1 MGIRRSH
8 SLLALLLFAA
18 GVCAQTT
25 TVNAAASSSLA
36 ELNAAN
42 RILTDWGGLNVYGS
56 DDSEI
61 PAPKPGENRVVF
73 IGDTLTA
80 NWGKGKTPF
89 FPGKPY
95 FNRGIASQVT
105 PQMLVRF
112 RQDVIDLNPKVV
124 VIEGGLNDIGMVMG
138 PGSEGTISSYI
149 LSMIDLAKV
158 HGIKV
163 VIASLTPVCDCYNT
177 QTRLRPVG
185 KIAAINGTLRDI
197 VQHTG
202 SVYLNYYSVLVD
214 TAAGT
219 RQMKKELTD
228 NGIDPNDAGYALM
241 APLAEKAIA
250 DVLAGK

>member
-1 MGIRRSH
+1 MMKT
-8 SLLALLLFAA
+8 LAALLLLSSCLFAQA
-18 GVCAQTT
+18 P
-25 TVNAAASSSLA
+25 AANVAALNA
-36 ELNAAN
+36 ELSAA
-42 RILTDWGGLNVYGS
+42 RKKLMDWGGLNVYGS
-56 DDSEI
+56 DNTEI

-73 IGDTLTA
+73 IGDNITA

-95 FNRGIASQVT
+95 FNRGIAMQTT

-112 RQDVIDLNPKVV
+112 RQDVITLEPAVV
-124 VIEGGLNDIGMVMG
+124 VIEGGINDIGMVMG
-138 PGSEGTISSYI
+138 PGSEGTISDA
-149 LSMIDLAKV
+149 LHSMIELAKA

-163 VIASLTPVCDCYNT
+163 VLASMTPVCDCVDT

-197 VQHTG
+197 AKETG
-202 SVYLNYYSVLVD
+202 AVYLNYYSVLVD

-219 RQMKKELTD
+219 RQLKKELTSD
-228 NGIDPNDAGYALM
+228 GINPNDAGYELM

-250 DVLAGK
+250 DALASR

>member
-1 MGIRRSH
+1 MKTTVC
-8 SLLALLLFAA
+8 LLLL
-18 GVCAQTT
+18 GTCAWAQAPAPTIE
-25 TVNAAASSSLA
+25 SLTA
-36 ELNAAN
+36 ELNAA
-42 RILTDWGGLNVYGS
+42 RKKLVDWGGLTVYGS
-56 DDSEI
+56 DNTEI

-73 IGDTLTA
+73 IGASVTA

-89 FPGKPY
+89 FPGKPW
-95 FNRGIASQVT
+95 FNRGIASQTT

-112 RQDVIDLNPKVV
+112 RQDVVALEPKVV
-124 VIEGGLNDIGMVMG
+124 VIQGGLGDIGMVMG
-138 PGSEGTISSYI
+138 PGSEGTISDH
-149 LSMIDLAKV
+149 LHSMIDIAKA

-163 VIASLTPVCDCYNT
+163 VIASLTPVCDCYGS

-197 VQHTG
+197 AAETG

-228 NGIDPNDAGYALM
+228 NGVDPNDAGYALM

-250 DVLAGK
+250 DALASK

>member
-1 MGIRRSH
+1 MKRLATLVLLGSCLWAQAPTVE
-8 SLLALLLFAA
+8 SL
-18 GVCAQTT
+18 T
-25 TVNAAASSSLA
+25 A
-36 ELNAAN
+36 ELNAD
-42 RILTDWGGLNVYGS
+42 RRKLVDWGGLLVYGS

-95 FNRGIASQVT
+95 FNRGIASQIT

-112 RQDVIDLNPKVV
+112 RQDVVDLSPKVV
-124 VIEGGLNDIGMVMG
+124 IIQGGLNDIGMVMG
-138 PGSEGTISSYI
+138 PGSEGTISEHL
-149 LSMIDLAKV
+149 LSMIDLAKA

-197 VQHTG
+197 AQQTG

-219 RQMKKELTD
+219 RQMRKDLTD

-241 APLAEKAIA
+241 APLTEKAIA
-250 DVLAGK
+250 DALAMK

>member
-1 MGIRRSH
+1 MGAMKR
-8 SLLALLLFAA
+8 LAGIALI
-18 GVCAQTT
+18 GVCVWAQTP
-25 TVNAAASSSLA
+25 TVESLTS
-36 ELNAAN
+36 ELNAA
-42 RILTDWGGLNVYGS
+42 RKKLVDWGGLNVYGS

-112 RQDVIDLNPKVV
+112 RQDVVDLGAKVV
-124 VIEGGLNDIGMVMG
+124 VIQGGLNDIGMVMG
-138 PGSEGTISSYI
+138 PGSEGTISGYL
-149 LSMIDLAKV
+149 LSMIDLAKA
-158 HGIKV
+158 HGIRV
-163 VIASLTPVCDCYNT
+163 VIASLTPVCDCYST

-197 VQHTG
+197 AKQTD

-219 RQMKKELTD
+219 RQLKKDLTD

-250 DVLAGK
+250 DALAAK

>member
-1 MGIRRSH
+1 MKSVV
-8 SLLALLLFAA
+8 ALLLL
-18 GVCAQTT
+18 GGYLYAQAPAPTVESLTT
-25 TVNAAASSSLA
+25 
-36 ELNAAN
+36 ELNAA
-42 RILTDWGGLNVYGS
+42 RKKLMDWGGLLVYGS
-56 DDSEI
+56 DDTEI

-89 FPGKPY
+89 FPGKPW
-95 FNRGIASQVT
+95 FNRGIAMQIT

-112 RQDVIDLNPKVV
+112 RQDVIGLSPKVV
-124 VIEGGLNDIGMVMG
+124 VIQGGLNDIGMVMG
-138 PGSEGTISSYI
+138 SGSEGTISDA
-149 LSMIDLAKV
+149 LHSMIDLAKA

-163 VIASLTPVCDCYNT
+163 VIASMTPVCDCYNT

-197 VQHTG
+197 ATETG

-219 RQMKKELTD
+219 RQMKKELTN
-228 NGIDPNDAGYALM
+228 NGIDPNDAAYELM
-241 APLAEKAIA
+241 APLAEKAINDA
-250 DVLAGK
+250 LAK